1 MGILVKKQRGTLIVT
16 GIAKLSIIAFIVA
29 LAFASIN
36 TIWAL
41 YIDSFVHNESL
52 VGLVSSLL
60 AVISFLSY
68 LILVPI
74 IEKSEKPRL
83 FLFSLLLFSI
93 SYLFF
98 SINKNFIIFLLLA
111 SIITI
116 LDTIRITSFG
126 IIVRDKSTRKNLPRN
141 EGLKYTFL
149 NIAWVIGPLM
159 AGYIAEKSGIPIVFI
174 LASLL
179 IFLAFV
185 LFKISKIKNN
195 NIKKKP
201 DINLIKNFLEFF
213 KDKNR
218 VLAYF
223 ISGGLSFWWG
233 SLIYLFMPL
242 YIIRS
247 NLDNLWVGYFLFAI
261 ALPLIF
267 LEFKFS
273 KLALK
278 IGFKK
283 MFMLGFFIAFSASLI
298 CFFLSNIYLIMLIL
312 VLASFG
318 LAMIEPNSES
328 FFFESLKTKEE
339 ELKYYSPYN
348 TSIEV
353 FHFIGRI
360 LSSLVIFLFAF
371 KSIFLLFAI
380 LMLIMF
386 FIVSKIKD
394 ISKA

>member
-1 MGILVKKQRGTLIVT
+1 MGILVKKQRGIFIVT

-29 LAFASIN
+29 LAFSSIS

-41 YIDSFVHNESL
+41 YLDSFVNNESL
-52 VGLVSSLL
+52 VGLISSVL

-68 LILVPI
+68 LILIPI
-74 IEKSEKPRL
+74 IEKSEKSKL
-83 FLFSLLLFSI
+83 FLFSLLIFSI

-111 SIITI
+111 SIVTIT
-116 LDTIRITSFG
+116 DTIRITSFG
-126 IIVRDKSTRKNLPRN
+126 IIIRDKSTRKNLPRN
-141 EGLKYTFL
+141 EGIKYTFL
-149 NIAWVIGPLM
+149 NIAWLIGPLI

-174 LASLL
+174 LSSLL

-185 LFKISKIKNN
+185 LFKISRIKDA

-213 KDKNR
+213 HDKNR
-218 VLAYF
+218 VMAYF
-223 ISGGLSFWWG
+223 ISGGLSLWWG

-261 ALPLIF
+261 VIPLIL
-267 LEFKFS
+267 LEYKFS
-273 KLALK
+273 RLAVK

-283 MFMLGFFIAFSASLI
+283 MFMLGFLIAFLASLI
-298 CFFLSNIYLIMLIL
+298 CFFLTNIYLILLIL
-312 VLASFG
+312 TLASIG

-328 FFFESLKTKEE
+328 FFFESLATKEE

-360 LSSLVIFLFAF
+360 LSSLIIFIFSF
-371 KSIFLLFAI
+371 KSIFLLFAF
-380 LMLIMF
+380 LMLALF
-386 FIVSKIKD
+386 FLSLKINSF
-394 ISKA
+394 SKA

>member
-185 LFKISKIKNN
+185 LFKISNIKNN

-298 CFFLSNIYLIMLIL
+298 WFFLSNIYLIMLIL

-339 ELKYYSPYN
+339 ELMYYSPYN